1 MGMCARFLC
10 WGERRRK
17 IKQLLVLSKGKRLEV
32 PSLPAILSV
41 FLSFLKTNSRCFLS
55 CLKYVFCLSRCHLLF
70 LVKHKRLL
78 CSGWDLPSNLCKDI
92 IASLSMMGISILLQV
107 WIVFAFV
114 HCLFFHD
121 NHVTLD
127 QSACNWRIHPSNS
140 PLVIFSL
147 LITAICVTD
156 LAFPHSIL
164 QVISFIT
171 AFILN

>member
-1 MGMCARFLC
+1 M
-10 WGERRRK
+10 
-17 IKQLLVLSKGKRLEV
+17 LSKDKRPEV
-32 PSLPAILSV
+32 PSLPAMLSV
-41 FLSFLKTNSRCFLS
+41 FPSFLKTNSRCFLS
-55 CLKYVFCLSRCHLLF
+55 CLRYVFYLSCCHLHLLF

-78 CSGWDLPSNLCKDI
+78 CSGWDLPSDLCKDI
-92 IASLSMMGISILLQV
+92 ITSLSMMGISIPLQV
-107 WIVFAFV
+107 RIMFAFV
-114 HCLFFHD
+114 HCFFFFHD

-156 LAFPHSIL
+156 LAFPHSVL